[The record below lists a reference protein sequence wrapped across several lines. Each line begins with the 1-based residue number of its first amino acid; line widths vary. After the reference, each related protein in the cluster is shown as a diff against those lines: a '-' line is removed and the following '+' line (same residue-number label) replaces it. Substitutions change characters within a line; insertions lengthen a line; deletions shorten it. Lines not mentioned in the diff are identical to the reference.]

1 MSPVLQQRVGREAA
15 GSCGMRCGARGALV
29 GAVLGLYG
37 LLRVLSEQHSAAPLR
52 QRNGELRTMVSH
64 LSELV
69 DQSKRREAE
78 HAEAELKW
86 REEKES
92 LRSQLGASQAG
103 REQQLEVQT
112 VRQHELVPCSD
123 APHNLSLSLCLSL
136 SLSLSVLSLRHMP
149 YEMPALQV
157 PSPQTGARN
166 HVTGAT
172 PQGGQRNR
180 ETARESDTK
189 TEAGH

>member
-52 QRNGELRTMVSH
+52 QQNGELRTMVSH

-103 REQQLEVQT
+103 REQQLEVKE
-112 VRQHELVPCSD
+112 R
-123 APHNLSLSLCLSL
+123 SLTILGDS
-136 SLSLSVLSLRHMP
+136 
-149 YEMPALQV
+149 PALTSVRRALVDQQQV
-157 PSPQTGARN
+157 PNIGVLKLIMR
-166 HVTGAT
+166 VK
-172 PQGGQRNR
+172 RVER
-180 ETARESDTK
+180 
-189 TEAGH
+189 